1 MSTKKQKRSL
11 DFKDRK
17 KKKSTRIAY
26 LVAILGGVFIV
37 LVIFFVILFNAL
49 FPPVD
54 TEAMKRKERFPAE
67 IYFSDAQER
76 FLVAEKR
83 YIIKESDPADQAA
96 EVVRA
101 LLEGSKTGH
110 LNTFPDGVAL
120 LGVAVDKDGVASVN
134 FSAELLKNHPR
145 GSTAEMATLYSLVNS
160 LAQNIPQIRSVR
172 ILVDGKAVNSIG
184 GHISTLGP
192 IESNPELLAGAQPK
206 SN

>member
-54 TEAMKRKERFPAE
+54 TAAMKKKERYAAE

-83 YIIKESDPADQAA
+83 YLFKEEDPAAQAA

-101 LLEGSKTGH
+101 LLDGSKTGH
-110 LNTFPDGVAL
+110 QNTFPEGVIL
-120 LGVAVDKDGVASVN
+120 RDLTVSKDGVASVN
-134 FSAELLKNHPR
+134 FSQDLIKGHPS
-145 GSTAEMATLYSLVNS
+145 GSTAEMTTLYSLVNS
-160 LAQNIPQIRSVR
+160 LANNVSQIKSVR
-172 ILVDGKAVNSIG
+172 ILVEGKSISSIG
-184 GHISTLGP
+184 GHISTLRP
-192 IESNPELLAGAQPK
+192 IHPNPELLAGANPK
-206 SN
+206 NK